1 MNGGIADPYNL
12 AWKLYL
18 NSQGFAQPTLVDTY
32 DSEHRAIAT
41 GAIRVSGSLVRF
53 CQPTPTSGVV
63 GLNSTVGYELTSIIA
78 RNKIGLAGMLEY
90 GANALNL
97 FDAASEFGVPAGHRA
112 PDATLRKLDGAEL
125 YLLNELPV
133 PGVYT
138 ILVYTGIG
146 SEQTKRELEA
156 AREHVASRRSFFNR
170 FTVPR
175 ENGLFHFAVM
185 VALGAEVDGIAG
197 AWPVY
202 IDLMEEVKERFAVP
216 EKRAVIFVIRPDGY
230 LEEFAE
236 IDGYFDGFLK
246 ERVE

>member
-1 MNGGIADPYNL
+1 MNGGIADAYNL

-18 NSQGFAQPTLVDTY
+18 DSQGLAQPTLVDTY

-41 GAIRVSGSLVRF
+41 GAIRVSGSLARF

-63 GLNSTVGYELTSIIA
+63 GLNSTVGHELTSIIA

-97 FDAASEFGVPAGHRA
+97 FDAVSEFVPAGHRA

-156 AREHVASRRSFFNR
+156 AREHVASRRSFL

-175 ENGLFHFAVM
+175 EKGLFHFAVM
-185 VALGAEVDGIAG
+185 VALG